1 VSNCAGIDL
10 GSTTTKAVLVDES
23 GHIVGQGITNSRSSY
38 EVACAVA
45 LEEAR
50 MGAAL
55 NRIGALFANRHAL
68 AGSEKDLASRA
79 FYEATRL
86 ALHRRQLGALRSEI
100 DATLDRPEQKEHR
113 RALEPAVKRI
123 LDEMETEAAPLF
135 APGAARRSDFFRDV
149 AGEQFLSRAEKLSA
163 QGVSF

>member
-1 VSNCAGIDL
+1 MSTCAGIDL

-55 NRIGALFANRHAL
+55 NRISSRFAESHAL
-68 AGSEKDLASRA
+68 AGCEKTLASRA

-86 ALHRRQLGALRSEI
+86 ALHRRQLSALRAEI

-123 LDEMETEAAPLF
+123 LYEMEMQAAPLF
-135 APGAARRSDFFRDV
+135 APGAGRRSDFFR
-149 AGEQFLSRAEKLSA
+149 
-163 QGVSF
+163 